1 MAAQTIIT
9 WEVGRGRNCSHK
21 SVSFL
26 DDDHVAENI
35 IETDDKHA
43 VARVQV
49 IRPFVQVIC
58 EDCGQRGV
66 MSVRGDTEVH
76 VESGEIQLQR
86 T

>member
-21 SVSFL
+21 SVTFL
-26 DDDHVAENI
+26 GDGHVAESI
-35 IETDDKHA
+35 VGTDGHH
-43 VARVQV
+43 VVSRVQV
-49 IRPFVQVIC
+49 MRPFIQVIC

-66 MSVRGDTEVH
+66 MSVRDDTEVH
-76 VESGEIQLQR
+76 VESGEIQLQQ